1 MAGILQGKV
10 ALVTG
15 GGSGIGRATSLRL
28 AQEGA
33 KLMIAD
39 YVPES
44 AERTVK
50 MIKETGGEAT
60 CTAADVSVTQQVEM
74 MVSKTVETYGGSI
87 ALSTMRASRANSA
100 TLSNALRTI
109 SIASSQST

>member
-33 KLMIAD
+33 KVMIAD

-44 AERTVK
+44 AERTVR

-60 CTAADVSVTQQVEM
+60 CTAANTQARDP
-74 MVSKTVETYGGSI
+74 I
-87 ALSTMRASRANSA
+87 A
-100 TLSNALRTI
+100 
-109 SIASSQST
+109 

>member
-33 KLMIAD
+33 KVMIAD
-39 YVPES
+39 YVPEG
-44 AERTVK
+44 AERTAK
-50 MIKETGGEAT
+50 MIKEAGHEASKYRQLWDLQRAIFLRS
-60 CTAADVSVTQQVEM
+60 AANVPGTFL
-74 MVSKTVETYGGSI
+74 
-87 ALSTMRASRANSA
+87 A
-100 TLSNALRTI
+100 
-109 SIASSQST
+109 